1 MLAGCC
7 RLFTKEVNTIYLHVP
22 NGDNLAAHFLWWT
35 YIKANLVLGSLC
47 CNMLPSRTQKHIHS
61 CAHANQH
68 TRMHAWE
75 CGSGEW
81 NLVLFCNYKITH
93 RLQRREKA
101 LNAWKNM
108 KLPLFQ
114 WSRKNSSEKCQQPI
128 AAGFCCRG
136 RHGLWFPHVSFLSHY
151 ASSFHPIKHKYGLR
165 STTQGASWCSFFWE
179 KQTEERGRQR
189 VETDGWRQSNGL
201 MWLCVCV
208 CVSPL
213 CGFTLKMDPLAH
225 HIYASASLCLCVSL
239 SEPVDDKRFAFV
251 LFWSSGTGR
260 LPCSLFKMMIDDVC
274 CIVARR
280 GRGTRLG
287 LLAGTSAEP
296 VQSLPWLPWLRSGSK
311 VRRPERGCEKPYLI
325 PSPGGHLDFHTSLT
339 GHLVEHC

>member
-22 NGDNLAAHFLWWT
+22 NGDNLAAHFLRWT
-35 YIKANLVLGSLC
+35 YIKAHLVLGSLC
-47 CNMLPSRTQKHIHS
+47 WNMLPSQTQKHIHS
-61 CAHANQH
+61 HAHRKQH
-68 TRMHAWE
+68 TRIHTWE

-81 NLVLFCNYKITH
+81 NLVLLCNYKITH
-93 RLQRREKA
+93 RLQWGKKA

-179 KQTEERGRQR
+179 KQTEEGERQR
-189 VETDGWRQSNGL
+189 VETDGWRQSDGL
-201 MWLCVCV
+201 MWLCVC
-208 CVSPL
+208 
-213 CGFTLKMDPLAH
+213 M
-225 HIYASASLCLCVSL
+225 SALWLHFKDGPFGTPHLRICQFMSLCI
-239 SEPVDDKRFAFV
+239 SERAGGRQTFCFCFV
-251 LFWSSGTGR
+251 LIQWHGQTAVQFIRNDDWWCLLYCGKAWTWNAAGP
-260 LPCSLFKMMIDDVC
+260 PCRNLSWTCAVLAL
-274 CIVARR
+274 VA
-280 GRGTRLG
+280 
-287 LLAGTSAEP
+287 
-296 VQSLPWLPWLRSGSK
+296 
-311 VRRPERGCEKPYLI
+311 
-325 PSPGGHLDFHTSLT
+325 
-339 GHLVEHC
+339 LVTFR